1 MPLPMPADQ
10 APAGA
15 TPGMDPRMAKAM
27 MLKKLMAARRRPG
40 MGAPMPPAADMP
52 PGGMAPGMKDGG
64 SVSARADG
72 CCQRGK
78 TRGKFV

>member
-1 MPLPMPADQ
+1 MPIPMPADQ

-40 MGAPMPPAADMP
+40 MGAPMPPAAGMP
-52 PGGMAPGMKDGG
+52 PGMKDGG

-72 CCQRGK
+72 CAERGK